1 MANRYPF
8 GTKEETVECNY
19 KGAIVNIPAD
29 LFLAMTFR
37 TDSYEKKFIR
47 YKDGAKMYNMSE
59 SEFYRMAHDANAIYK
74 RNKMA
79 LVKVE
84 LIDKYLELCHI

>member
-1 MANRYPF
+1 
-8 GTKEETVECNY
+8 
-19 KGAIVNIPAD
+19 
-29 LFLAMTFR
+29 
-37 TDSYEKKFIR
+37 
-47 YKDGAKMYNMSE
+47 MYNMSE

-84 LIDKYLELCHI
+84 LIDQYLELCHI